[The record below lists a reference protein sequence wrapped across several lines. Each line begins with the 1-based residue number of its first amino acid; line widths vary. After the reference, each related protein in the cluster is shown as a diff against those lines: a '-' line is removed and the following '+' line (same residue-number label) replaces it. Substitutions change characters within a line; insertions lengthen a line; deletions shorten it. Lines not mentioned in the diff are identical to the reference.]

1 MEIDSAPEMEAKND
15 AKPGLKPSENI
26 AQSEEESNA
35 AKQLSLAWKDWGDS
49 STKAKI
55 TGFTPASITEGKT
68 NKLTGTGDLSEA
80 VTGATFDV
88 TMTGAIGRL
97 LHCSG
102 DASASKTCH
111 LPLNVGSLTFDALS
125 FPIAAGKVP
134 VSVDLSLSSLLPAAL
149 ATTKTVAKATA
160 SNGASLFCME
170 IDSAPEME
178 AKNDAKPVPKPSETI
193 AQSEAEGNGAKQLS
207 LAWKDCGDSSTKAKI
222 TGFTPASITEGK
234 TNKPTGTGDLS
245 EVVTGATFDVTMT
258 GAIGRLLHCS
268 GDASAS
274 KTCHLPLNVGSL
286 TFDALNFPIAA
297 GKVPVSVGLSLSSL
311 LPAALATTKTVAK
324 ATAQNGAPLFCTEID
339 SAPEMEVKND
349 AKPGPKPRET
359 IAQSEAEGNAAK
371 QLSLAWKDCGDS
383 STKAKITGFTPA
395 SITEGK

>member
-1 MEIDSAPEMEAKND
+1 MGLPATLATTKTVAKATASNGAALFCMEIDSAPEMEVKND
-15 AKPGLKPSENI
+15 AKPGPKPSEST
-26 AQSEEESNA
+26 AQSEAEGNA
-35 AKQLSLAWKDWGDS
+35 AKQLSLAWKDCGDS

-68 NKLTGTGDLSEA
+68 NKLTGTGDLSEV

-88 TMTGAIGRL
+88 TMTGAIGQL
-97 LHCSG
+97 LHCTG

-160 SNGASLFCME
+160 KSGESLFCME

-178 AKNDAKPVPKPSETI
+178 VNSDAKPGPKPTETI
-193 AQSEAEGNGAKQLS
+193 AQSEDEGNGAKQLS

-234 TNKPTGTGDLS
+234 T
-245 EVVTGATFDVTMT
+245 
-258 GAIGRLLHCS
+258 
-268 GDASAS
+268 
-274 KTCHLPLNVGSL
+274 
-286 TFDALNFPIAA
+286 
-297 GKVPVSVGLSLSSL
+297 
-311 LPAALATTKTVAK
+311 
-324 ATAQNGAPLFCTEID
+324 
-339 SAPEMEVKND
+339 
-349 AKPGPKPRET
+349 
-359 IAQSEAEGNAAK
+359 
-371 QLSLAWKDCGDS
+371 
-383 STKAKITGFTPA
+383 
-395 SITEGK
+395 